1 MAFREK
7 NPNVL
12 ADNLAANKKSRT
24 NNSVQKPRRYVLTPS
39 LDSASN
45 KENTQPWQ
53 SGVLANHG
61 REKEKHQGAIH
72 KIQEASTTKMGSLG
86 TVWTAQNAKKTP
98 PSEKENAQPLNSG
111 ILANHGREKEKHQG
125 AIQKIQESSTTKM
138 GFLGT
143 VRTAQNAKKAPPS
156 EKTVSPP
163 TVRMDFAGAV
173 RSKMGSNVASAFTT
187 NSRVSLALS
196 PSPTLGGYTG
206 VLVGLS
212 KSKDPNAGEH
222 AQEVL
227 QRMLDQFHSGQSL
240 IRPDACCY
248 NMVIV
253 AYKEKAERAEQVLQ
267 LMWDD
272 YIKGGNTLA
281 EPNLH
286 VYTSILNAWGHSKAS
301 YAAERCETILQQMH
315 DMHNTDLLRDCK
327 PDLYAYTA
335 VFHSWGTSQNKD
347 SGRRAEMLF
356 RRMLTR
362 FRDGDES
369 LRPDAAA
376 YANVLQAYI
385 GGPNAPRAEEILWE
399 MVSDYRNG
407 NNSAKPISLRVFNN
421 VVAVWS
427 KTESPHAPERAESII
442 HQIHELY
449 NEGALAFKPN
459 SYTYSLMLKS
469 W

>member
-12 ADNLAANKKSRT
+12 AGNLAANKKSRT
-24 NNSVQKPRRYVLTPS
+24 NNSVQKPRGYVLTPS

-45 KENTQPWQ
+45 KENAQPWQ

-61 REKEKHQGAIH
+61 REKEKHQGAIK
-72 KIQEASTTKMGSLG
+72 KIQETSTTKTGSFG
-86 TVWTAQNAKKTP
+86 TVRAAQNAKKTP
-98 PSEKENAQPLNSG
+98 PSEKEYAQPLNSG
-111 ILANHGREKEKHQG
+111 ILANHDRGKEKHQG
-125 AIQKIQESSTTKM
+125 AIKKIQETSITKM
-138 GFLGT
+138 GSLGT

-163 TVRMDFAGAV
+163 TVPMDFAGAV
-173 RSKMGSNVASAFTT
+173 RSKMGSNVTSAFTT
-187 NSRVSLALS
+187 NSRVSSTLH
-196 PSPTLGGYTG
+196 PSPTLGGYAG

-272 YIKGGNTLA
+272 YMKGGNTLA

-315 DMHNTDLLRDCK
+315 DMHNSGLLRDCK

-335 VFHSWGTSQNKD
+335 VFHSWGSSQNKD

-385 GGPNAPRAEEILWE
+385 GGPNAPRAEDILWE
-399 MVSDYRNG
+399 MVSDYQNG

-427 KTESPHAPERAESII
+427 KTESPQAPERAESVI
-442 HQIHELY
+442 HRIHELY
-449 NEGALAFKPN
+449 NAGALAFKPN